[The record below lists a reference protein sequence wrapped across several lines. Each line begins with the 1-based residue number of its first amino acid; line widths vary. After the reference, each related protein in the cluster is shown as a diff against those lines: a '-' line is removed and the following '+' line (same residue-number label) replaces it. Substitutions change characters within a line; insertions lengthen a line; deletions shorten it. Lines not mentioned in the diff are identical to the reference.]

1 MNRLLSGGLF
11 EYVSGANFLAES
23 IEWTGFA
30 ICAWTLPAFAFAFF
44 TWANIAFGR
53 AIHHHQFV
61 QRAEKTRVD
70 VLLQILF
77 RQIQRSISEESKSD
91 YSVSFITFLR
101 RYLNDLIFVIRKESS
116 IDLDTLFSI
125 VL

>member
-1 MNRLLSGGLF
+1 MFFIGFVLNLQADSILRNLRKNDNDREYKIPRGGLF

-30 ICAWTLPAFAFAFF
+30 ICAWTLPAFAFSFF

-61 QRAEKTRVD
+61 
-70 VLLQILF
+70 
-77 RQIQRSISEESKSD
+77 
-91 YSVSFITFLR
+91 TFLS
-101 RYLNDLIFVIRKESS
+101 LHFDEKRKVF
-116 IDLDTLFSI
+116 DLDFI
-125 VL
+125 